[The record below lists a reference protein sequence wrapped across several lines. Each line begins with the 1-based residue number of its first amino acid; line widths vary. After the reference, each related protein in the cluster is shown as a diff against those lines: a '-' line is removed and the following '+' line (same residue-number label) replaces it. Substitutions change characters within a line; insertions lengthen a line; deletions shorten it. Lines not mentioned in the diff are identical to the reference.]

1 MFYMIDLKLFSTN
14 EEKLVGKLTVVKEF
28 GNDIRI
34 DLGLDKWAN
43 TSIELDIDITI
54 KWFDLQGSYKSL
66 GINEGD
72 GVK

>member
-34 DLGLDKWAN
+34 DLGLDK
-43 TSIELDIDITI
+43 
-54 KWFDLQGSYKSL
+54 
-66 GINEGD
+66 
-72 GVK
+72 